1 MEIVNAQI
9 KFLKKGGFYSAC
21 NENVKHIKVLPYLS
35 IVQSVE
41 GSYDIALG
49 NEAVQ
54 KTGDGGFFIAPS
66 NIQQTIVHHVSKKS
80 EKMTCRWLF
89 VDVEINKVFK
99 LDSLY
104 QFPVVIND
112 DRKNELNR
120 LFDRLFATEDIW
132 ENYSDCYKLLG
143 CLMKMATSRRKDI
156 PDGVRRALSYMAE
169 HYREPLTVEALAKI
183 ANISESNFYS
193 SFKKHMGNSPIS
205 YLNHYRLSIAADKL
219 AETDDAIGE
228 VAYWVGINDPLYFSK
243 IFKRTYGMTP
253 REYRILYRAEN
264 EANERRYHE
273 TDR

>member
-1 MEIVNAQI
+1 MEIINAQI
-9 KFLKKGGFYSAC
+9 KFLKKGGFYSTY

-49 NEAVQ
+49 NESAQ

-66 NIQQTIVHHVSKKS
+66 NIQQTIVHHVNKKS
-80 EKMTCRWLF
+80 EKMTCRWIF
-89 VDVEINKVFK
+89 VDVEINKIFK

-143 CLMKMATSRRKDI
+143 SLIQMATSKQNDI
-156 PDGVRRALSYMAE
+156 HSGVRCALSYMAE
-169 HYREPLTVEALAKI
+169 HYTEPLTVGDLAKI

-219 AETDDAIGE
+219 VETDDTISEIG
-228 VAYWVGINDPLYFSK
+228 YLVGINDPLYFSK
-243 IFKRTYGMTP
+243 IFKKTYGMTP

-264 EANERRYHE
+264 SASERRYHE